1 MFEIWGSVFGCEN
14 RVVEKVFEV
23 AQIFVILGYESILCF
38 EFKFVNFKFQN
49 HLINLKNKS
58 LQII

>member
-23 AQIFVILGYESILCF
+23 AKIFVILGYESILCF
-38 EFKFVNFKFQN
+38 EFKFINFKFQN
-49 HLINLKNKS
+49 HLINFKNKG
-58 LQII
+58 LQKI